1 MTNESQYPDNATTP
15 SAFMKEFISV
25 VIIGQFVI
33 NRHVD
38 LPVIVAINN
47 ENFRL
52 KEILNDRF

>member
-1 MTNESQYPDNATTP
+1 
-15 SAFMKEFISV
+15 MKEFISV

-33 NRHVD
+33 TRHVD